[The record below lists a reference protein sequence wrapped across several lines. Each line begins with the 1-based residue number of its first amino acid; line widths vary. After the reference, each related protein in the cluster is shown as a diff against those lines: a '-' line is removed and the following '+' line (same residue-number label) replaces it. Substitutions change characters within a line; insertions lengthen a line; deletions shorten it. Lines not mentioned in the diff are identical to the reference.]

1 MKLVNARDGY
11 ESFSSKASDI
21 VRQISLAGVG
31 LIWIFKSGTGT
42 ALSLNPGLLK
52 AAFFIFLALLLDFM
66 QYIVGATIWFL
77 YYRYKEK
84 KGTAE
89 TDEFLAPEQLNWP
102 IWGLFYIKCVMMLI
116 AYACYIIPFLF
127 STLRA

>member
-1 MKLVNARDGY
+1 MKLADARGGY

-42 ALSLNPGLLK
+42 TLSLDPRLLK
-52 AAFFIFLALLLDFM
+52 AALFIFLALLIDFLH
-66 QYIVGATIWFL
+66 YILGATIWFL

-84 KGTAE
+84 KGTTE
-89 TDEFLAPEQLNWP
+89 TDEFLAPEHLNWP
-102 IWGLFYIKCVMMLI
+102 TWG
-116 AYACYIIPFLF
+116 
-127 STLRA
+127 

>member
-21 VRQISLAGVG
+21 ARQISLAGVG

-42 ALSLNPGLLK
+42 SLSLNPSLLK
-52 AAFFIFLALLLDFM
+52 AAFFIFLALLFDFM
-66 QYIVGATIWFL
+66 QYIIGATIWFL
-77 YYRYKEK
+77 FFRYKEK
-84 KGTAE
+84 KGTVE

-102 IWGLFYIKCVMMLI
+102 IWGLFYSS
-116 AYACYIIPFLF
+116 A
-127 STLRA
+127 